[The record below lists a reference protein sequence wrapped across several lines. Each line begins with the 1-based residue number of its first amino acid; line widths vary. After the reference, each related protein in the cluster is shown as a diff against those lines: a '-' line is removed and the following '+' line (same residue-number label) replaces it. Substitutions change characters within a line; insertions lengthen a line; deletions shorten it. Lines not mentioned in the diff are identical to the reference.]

1 MQNEGLYVIDEIKIE
16 MDKYRLRWS
25 TLEYNDYGINNQ
37 DSKLAEHI
45 FTAID
50 YLIIRETEMS
60 SLFVSVNAHL
70 TFRRPKNHKIVWYS
84 LPIET
89 IM

>member
-1 MQNEGLYVIDEIKIE
+1 MVKISFT
-16 MDKYRLRWS
+16 LS
-25 TLEYNDYGINNQ
+25 TLEYNDYGINNH
-37 DSKLAEHI
+37 DSTLAKHI

-70 TFRRPKNHKIVWYS
+70 TFRRRKNHKIA
-84 LPIET
+84 
-89 IM
+89 